1 TIERV
6 KYLGLRYPLEIF
18 SMSHVSIPFPLE
30 DPLYGLYP
38 DTSYEDF
45 GIQLGT
51 LAPRGE
57 RGALVVNMDFLSRV
71 ASNPFFPFILERI
84 EHGIHDPQPRAMP
97 ALPGTLAPKMA
108 HPPSAAEIK
117 DYLADTESEMK
128 ETP

>member
-1 TIERV
+1 MV
-6 KYLGLRYPLEIF
+6 KYLGIRYPPEIF

-57 RGALVVNMDFLSRV
+57 RGALVV
-71 ASNPFFPFILERI
+71 
-84 EHGIHDPQPRAMP
+84 EHGLSLPRRLESL
-97 ALPGTLAPKMA
+97 LPL
-108 HPPSAAEIK
+108 HS
-117 DYLADTESEMK
+117 
-128 ETP
+128 